1 MDGVA
6 GENADHAGFDPPQR
20 IDWLDHAAL
29 DDSLPGR
36 LGLTFLPG
44 KHGVSTRYPGRVYRR
59 RLDDDLGML
68 RAAGVGRLVLLVED
82 GELERWGDPDIVV
95 RGAGAGVLV
104 LRHPVPD
111 GHPPASV
118 AEMAAILAEIHDGR
132 RTGNVAVACMGGVGR
147 SGTVAACALVQAGV
161 PPDEAI
167 AAVRAV
173 RHPRAI
179 ETAEQE
185 RFVRSFAD
193 ADQAAERP

>member
-68 RAAGVGRLVLLVED
+68 RAAGVGRLLLLVED
-82 GELERWGDPDIVV
+82 GELEKWGDPDIVV

-104 LRHPVPD
+104 LRHPIPD
-111 GHPPASV
+111 RHPPASV
-118 AEMAAILAEIHDGR
+118 AEMEAILAEIHDGR

-185 RFVRSFAD
+185 RFVHSFAD

>member
-20 IDWLDHAAL
+20 IDWLDQAYFG
-29 DDSLPGR
+29 DGLPGR

-59 RLDDDLGML
+59 HLDEDLAFL

-82 GELERWGDPDIVV
+82 GELQRWGDPDIVV
-95 RGAGAGVLV
+95 RGVGAGVLV
-104 LRHPVPD
+104 LRHPMPD
-111 GHPPASV
+111 GHPPASR
-118 AEMAAILAEIHDGR
+118 AEMEAILTEIHDGR
-132 RTGNVAVACMGGVGR
+132 RAGNVAVACMGGVGR
-147 SGTVAACALVQAGV
+147 SGTVAACALVQTGV

-185 RFVRSFAD
+185 LFVRSFAD
-193 ADQAAERP
+193 SGQAAKRP